1 MVWKIGDLAVDG
13 TALLAPMSGF
23 TSNGYRDFMRPF
35 GVALSF
41 TEMTSDMGV
50 IHGGRRT
57 AEYLD
62 FGDEGLTGVQL
73 FGSDPDDLSE
83 AAKKVLE
90 IKPNTALIDINM
102 GCPVSK
108 IVCNGAGSS
117 LMKDPEKCG
126 EIIRKIK
133 SKINVPVTAKI
144 RLGWCES
151 EMNFR
156 EVIDELQSADV
167 DMISLHVR
175 TKKDGYAGRAHYEL
189 VHGLRKE
196 MSVPLAISGDI
207 YSLEDAISAVDITGA
222 EAVMVARG
230 GVGNPFLI
238 TQIDRYFRT
247 GERLPNPTV
256 SQQIGWCFGLMDEL
270 SKNMDEE
277 NVIRKM
283 RCYAPR
289 FVAGCHGCR
298 EYRRRLASE
307 SEDRETLTELLNHI
321 DSEMGHLQIG
331 DRLT

>member
-1 MVWKIGDLAVDG
+1 
-13 TALLAPMSGF
+13 
-23 TSNGYRDFMRPF
+23 
-35 GVALSF
+35 
-41 TEMTSDMGV
+41 MGV

-117 LMKDPEKCG
+117 LMKDPEKCS

-133 SKINVPVTAKI
+133 SKIDVPVTAKI

-196 MSVPLAISGDI
+196 MSVPLTISGDI

-256 SQQIGWCFGLMDEL
+256 SQQIRWCFGLMDEL